1 MHPIHGANLLF
12 AKVVLHMSD
21 ELSELRSQVE
31 VCRSCTL
38 HKTRLKPVFGEG
50 PNDSKVL
57 FVGLGPG
64 YHENREGRPFVGAA
78 GKLLDNL
85 LETSGL
91 KREDV
96 YITNIIKCYLP
107 NNKASDEEIAM
118 CTPYLNKQIDLI
130 QPKFIIPL
138 GNVAAS
144 YLLRKFGQQ
153 IAPMRN
159 LHTKIFFVSTLFFQT
174 KLIPMYHPAA
184 ALRNPGLKSVV
195 REDWRKLGYLI

>member
-1 MHPIHGANLLF
+1 
-12 AKVVLHMSD
+12 MSD
-21 ELSELRSQVE
+21 ELSALRRQVE
-31 VCRSCTL
+31 ICKNCAL
-38 HKTRLKPVFGEG
+38 YQTRLKTVFGEG

-64 YHENREGRPFVGAA
+64 YHENQEGRPFVGAA

-85 LETSGL
+85 LFLSGL

-107 NNKASDEEIAM
+107 NNKASDEEIAT
-118 CTPYLNKQIDLI
+118 CTSYLDKQITLI

-144 YLLRKFGQQ
+144 YLLHKFGQP

-159 LHTKIFFVSTLFFQT
+159 MHTKIFSISTLFFQT
-174 KLIPMYHPAA
+174 KIIPMYHPAA
-184 ALRNPGLKSVV
+184 ALRNPGLKRVV
-195 REDWRKLGYLI
+195 TEDWQKLGTLI